1 MLGTLHRDSVHAVL
15 LAVLAPALGEG
26 ECSWEC
32 WGTAQ
37 PTSRDQRKE
46 RWGADAWAGKK
57 RQVIQKM
64 ACNESE

>member
-1 MLGTLHRDSVHAVL
+1 MDQRGKLGFMAIL
-15 LAVLAPALGEG
+15 VLAPALGEG
-26 ECSWEC
+26 KCSWEC

-46 RWGADAWAGKK
+46 RWGADAWAGRK